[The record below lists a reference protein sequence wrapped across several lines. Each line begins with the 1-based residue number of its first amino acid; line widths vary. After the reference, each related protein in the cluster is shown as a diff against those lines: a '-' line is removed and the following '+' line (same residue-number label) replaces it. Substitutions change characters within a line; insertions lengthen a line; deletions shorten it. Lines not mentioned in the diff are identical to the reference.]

1 MRCFTFLC
9 FCYIFPSMCLSITDY
24 YSVFSIL
31 ALVRYSRPALL
42 MSRGALMWQPTR
54 VDYAQNRL
62 INLNELYF
70 VFQNI
75 KVLRKR
81 ESYSEIKIHWN
92 LFVTNQVFYV
102 KESQQACLYR
112 LLIPSIVHRHTSS
125 LVIRFGLPLGQY
137 IPGEYFCWGIMKVPT
152 VKRMIGVYATLL
164 GIESLWDGKERL
176 NTRFLCSYDRL

>member
-70 VFQNI
+70 VF
-75 KVLRKR
+75 R
-81 ESYSEIKIHWN
+81 
-92 LFVTNQVFYV
+92 
-102 KESQQACLYR
+102 
-112 LLIPSIVHRHTSS
+112 IPKYCKNGNHT
-125 LVIRFGLPLGQY
+125 L
-137 IPGEYFCWGIMKVPT
+137 K
-152 VKRMIGVYATLL
+152 
-164 GIESLWDGKERL
+164 
-176 NTRFLCSYDRL
+176 

>member
-9 FCYIFPSMCLSITDY
+9 FCYFFPSMCLSITDY

-70 VFQNI
+70 VFRIPKQ
-75 KVLRKR
+75 VLQKR
-81 ESYSEIKIHWN
+81 ESYSEINIHWN
-92 LFVTNQVFYV
+92 LFVTNQLFMLKKASRHVYIGYLV
-102 KESQQACLYR
+102 QSTVTP
-112 LLIPSIVHRHTSS
+112 LLLLSGLAFLWVSTFQGNTS
-125 LVIRFGLPLGQY
+125 V
-137 IPGEYFCWGIMKVPT
+137 GE
-152 VKRMIGVYATLL
+152 L
-164 GIESLWDGKERL
+164 
-176 NTRFLCSYDRL
+176 